1 MYIQGASLQHLEFS
15 LSAPN
20 LIGKN
25 IKLVVIKIIKQN
37 NMILFLTV
45 ILKHTFWRLK
55 KVCLVECYA
64 RNGSN
69 RKY

>member
-45 ILKHTFWRLK
+45 ILKHTF
-55 KVCLVECYA
+55 
-64 RNGSN
+64 
-69 RKY
+69 